1 MKSPKTDKAA
11 GVDLSLTERINA
23 VDGHRIGLYKNV
35 KKAADP
41 VSTVVEERLRQRY
54 PDLEVRRYQ
63 APARNEET
71 LQEIGEWASEETDAC
86 FTMMADCGGCTRALV
101 RATNAIEDHATPA
114 VGIVSED
121 FTVSWD
127 VRSEDMGRS
136 LRHVPISL
144 PSETTDLDIIRN
156 IITDEMVDDLE
167 ARLTDPLTAVE
178 KGETEGESL
187 LAE

>member
-1 MKSPKTDKAA
+1 MKSPRTDKAA
-11 GVDLSLTERINA
+11 GDDLSLTERIDA

-35 KKAADP
+35 KKAAEP
-41 VSTVVEERLRQRY
+41 VSTVVEEQLRERY
-54 PDLEVRRYQ
+54 PDLEISTYG
-63 APARNEET
+63 APARDEGT

-86 FTMMADCGGCTRALV
+86 ITMMADCGGCTRALV
-101 RATNAIEDHATPA
+101 RATNAIEEHGTPA

-156 IITDEMVDDLE
+156 SITDEVVDDLE
-167 ARLTDPLTAVE
+167 AGLTDPLTAVE
-178 KGETEGESL
+178 KGETEGKSL